1 MSSLHEA
8 IPCSDFMLLLMH
20 SEVLIMK
27 LKITPS
33 SLAIVTALL
42 LILVAIELFFLNEKK
57 QIELQNNQKN
67 LALELCVSK
76 IINNEINDMVIS
88 LKTFNSLFKLNNYNP
103 SKFESLAKEIIAI
116 NNTISELQFAT
127 RDN

>member
-1 MSSLHEA
+1 
-8 IPCSDFMLLLMH
+8 
-20 SEVLIMK
+20 MK